1 MRGRKRE
8 EGEAEGCRT
17 RMRLEVMRSR
27 CALKKDE
34 SMRAYNARSRVA
46 GVDRYSSVQGGRVSK
61 KPREPSE
68 WIGRGVS
75 CEVRRA
81 RGLTLVGGGEGEVR
95 AQCIV

>member
-46 GVDRYSSVQGGRVSK
+46 GVERYSSV
-61 KPREPSE
+61 
-68 WIGRGVS
+68 
-75 CEVRRA
+75 
-81 RGLTLVGGGEGEVR
+81 
-95 AQCIV
+95 